1 MGCGGRPRP
10 PWTEVETQFARQ
22 VFFDL
27 MELDSALVCPVEED
41 KDCASAPAGPASA
54 APVERAKTVVVD
66 LEDTDSSLGEDAQE
80 SDEPSACEAEC
91 SGEDELEEEGQRG
104 GASGALRGV
113 VKQSS
118 PNAMSAE
125 EQERVQARATQVRR
139 QVHFNDVGHWPE
151 DSHLWLCSPRLVAKR
166 NWRVSR
172 LIDTLKD
179 KCLSVPLPAAFIKG
193 IPHFNDSMKH
203 LGQRWDVVRAFAS
216 TKMHFLDL
224 LKHKFEGEGFD
235 SRRFFCT
242 AFPSLQPASGGGP
255 RIACVVSGDPIWA
268 VLRETWKVET
278 IPEFLKH
285 LFNKH
290 DGEARLIEEGD
301 WMPLDD
307 DCVRHP
313 AFWKSQFAKTD
324 ASQRW
329 LFERE
334 SQDEEL
340 TMEEVNWVLDQRGG
354 QTLLIRRAGAASGAH
369 KFEIRTGKVV
379 ALAQMFYCGSE
390 VECTA
395 YDIYKLY
402 MDLPIFIHKRRR
414 QPAVSRRLLD
424 A

>member
-1 MGCGGRPRP
+1 
-10 PWTEVETQFARQ
+10 
-22 VFFDL
+22 

-41 KDCASAPAGPASA
+41 KDCASAPAGPASG

-179 KCLSVPLPAAFIKG
+179 ECLSVPLPAAFIAG
-193 IPHFNDSMKH
+193 IPHFSDSMNH

-242 AFPSLQPASGGGP
+242 AFRACNLPLAVVRASRVWFRVILFGRCCERLG
-255 RIACVVSGDPIWA
+255 R
-268 VLRETWKVET
+268 WKPFQNSSST
-278 IPEFLKH
+278 FST
-285 LFNKH
+285 NTT
-290 DGEARLIEEGD
+290 G
-301 WMPLDD
+301 
-307 DCVRHP
+307 
-313 AFWKSQFAKTD
+313 
-324 ASQRW
+324 
-329 LFERE
+329 
-334 SQDEEL
+334 
-340 TMEEVNWVLDQRGG
+340 
-354 QTLLIRRAGAASGAH
+354 RR
-369 KFEIRTGKVV
+369 
-379 ALAQMFYCGSE
+379 
-390 VECTA
+390 
-395 YDIYKLY
+395 D
-402 MDLPIFIHKRRR
+402 
-414 QPAVSRRLLD
+414 
-424 A
+424 